1 MNNLPINLNAA
12 PVNTKPS
19 VSANGLSAK
28 ATATPNSAAANN
40 VPAKPFGEV
49 LARHVADAEPANAE
63 PANADSPVTETVEK
77 EATKKTVK
85 AKTADEIFE
94 QLNDNRGAADM
105 PPEVPAAL
113 LASLIPAAATANTV
127 LSTAEAAEFESGAT
141 AGQSASDALGLA
153 QKKTRLSVTGEGRD
167 GAVTPS
173 ASPRANAEPVD
184 FKKETVLAG
193 MLATK
198 QEIES
203 NTLNNK
209 DNIVQSS
216 PVTTSPVLANAAS
229 LLPANLMPAQ
239 LRIDTPLTQRNWGD
253 EFGQKITWIASSKEQ
268 SAELHLNPPQL
279 GPMDVVLKVSGDQ
292 ATALFTSPHAAVRE
306 AIEQAMPRLRE
317 MLADSGIMLGNA
329 TVSDQSSHQTQDG
342 RGDGAA
348 TRRDTRAEG
357 DLTAL
362 NMRARVSPI
371 RQHNGIVDTFA

>member
-19 VSANGLSAK
+19 ASANGLSAK
-28 ATATPNSAAANN
+28 ATATPNSAAANS

-49 LARHVADAEPANAE
+49 LARQVAEAEPANE
-63 PANADSPVTETVEK
+63 DNLGTETTEK

-94 QLNDNRGAADM
+94 QLNDSRGAADM
-105 PPEVPAAL
+105 PSEVPAAL
-113 LASLIPAAATANTV
+113 LANLMPATATAIAV
-127 LSTAEAAEFESGAT
+127 PSTAEAAEVESGAT
-141 AGQSASDALGLA
+141 AGQAASDALGLA
-153 QKKTRLSVTGEGRD
+153 QKKAPLSVVGEGRD
-167 GAVTPS
+167 VALAPR
-173 ASPRANAEPVD
+173 ASTQANAEQFG

-193 MLATK
+193 MLASN
-198 QEIES
+198 QEIAA

-209 DNIVQSS
+209 DNIMQSS
-216 PVTTSPVLANAAS
+216 PVTTSPMLANVTQ
-229 LLPANLMPAQ
+229 LPPANLMPAQ
-239 LRIDTPLTQRNWGD
+239 LRIDTPVTHRNWGD

-348 TRRDTRAEG
+348 TRRDKSAEG
-357 DLTAL
+357 DLSAL
-362 NMRARVSPI
+362 NLSARVSPT